1 MSRFDDRSAARKLDF
16 DAPAAAPAPQAP
28 RAAKPALATATAA
41 PRPVATTGLI
51 ASLDLGASKIGCFIM
66 RPEGARQADQS
77 IRVAGVGYVQSK
89 GIRAG
94 AVIDMEAAS
103 QAIAQA
109 VERAEAMANIAIQG
123 VRVTIPGAQ
132 TTSHRVSTQVSLGLK
147 PVSDH
152 DLNRAIASA
161 LAQVRF
167 PNRRAIH
174 LLPVSWG
181 VDGQTGVR
189 DPRGLNGR
197 NLGLE
202 LLVVTIDENVFNN
215 IIQCVSQA
223 HLEVQAIV
231 CAPLAA
237 AVAAL
242 EEDEK
247 ELGCICIDMGASST
261 TAAIFSGGNL
271 VHVDCLNV
279 GGAHVTQDIARGLS
293 TTLAGAERIKTLHG
307 SAIASANEDR
317 ETVEAPPRGDDR
329 GAGPIIVPRSI
340 LKSIIAPRVEE
351 TFELLREKIRAS
363 GVHIEP
369 GAGIVLTGGASQL
382 AGVRELA
389 IRVFDRPVRLGK
401 PRRVPHLGDAAA
413 GPSFS
418 ATAGVIL
425 RTLYGPRDVVPVK
438 KIMTARIGPNHAPT
452 GGHPNPVLAMIEWL
466 KANL

>member
-1 MSRFDDRSAARKLDF
+1 MSRFEDRQNAKVLHAKTATARLQ
-16 DAPAAAPAPQAP
+16 PQA
-28 RAAKPALATATAA
+28 RAAKPVAA
-41 PRPVATTGLI
+41 EPSRPVVTAGLI
-51 ASLDLGASKIGCFIM
+51 ASLDLGSSKIGCFIM
-66 RPEGARQADQS
+66 RPEGARQSDQS

-89 GIRAG
+89 GVRAG
-94 AVIDMEAAS
+94 AIIDMEAAS
-103 QAIAQA
+103 HAIAQA
-109 VERAEAMANIAIQG
+109 VERAEAMANVSIQG

-132 TTSHRVSTQVSLGLK
+132 TASHRVSTSVSLGLK
-147 PVSDH
+147 PIADV

-174 LLPVSWG
+174 LLPVAWS
-181 VDGQTGVR
+181 VDDQMGVR

-197 NLGLE
+197 SLGLE
-202 LLVVTIDENVFNN
+202 LLVVTIDENVFHN
-215 IIQCVSQA
+215 ILQCVSLA

-261 TAAIFSGGNL
+261 TAAIFSGGTL

-293 TTLAGAERIKTLHG
+293 TTLAGAERLKTLHG

-317 ETVEAPPRGDDR
+317 ETVEAPPRGDER
-329 GAGPIIVPRSI
+329 GGAPINVPRSI
-340 LKSIIAPRVEE
+340 LKGIIAPRVEE
-351 TFELLREKIRAS
+351 TFELLREKIKAS
-363 GVHIEP
+363 GVQIEP

-389 IRVFDRPVRLGK
+389 VRVFDRPVRLGR

-413 GPSFS
+413 GPAFS

-438 KIMTARIGPNHAPT
+438 KIMLARVGPKDAPSS
-452 GGHPNPVLAMIEWL
+452 GHGNVVVRIVDWL
-466 KANL
+466 RSNL

>member
-1 MSRFDDRSAARKLDF
+1 MSRFEDRQNAKSHAKAAALNPELAKTARPALVAGGEAAARP
-16 DAPAAAPAPQAP
+16 PASQ
-28 RAAKPALATATAA
+28 
-41 PRPVATTGLI
+41 GLI

-66 RPEGARQADQS
+66 RPEGARQSDQS

-94 AVIDMEAAS
+94 SVIDMEAAS

-109 VERAEAMANIAIQG
+109 VERAEAMANVSIQG

-132 TTSHRVSTQVSLGLK
+132 TASHKVSAQVSLGLK
-147 PVSDH
+147 PISDH

-174 LLPVSWG
+174 LLPVSWS
-181 VDGQTGVR
+181 VDDQYGVR

-202 LLVVTIDENVFNN
+202 LLVVTIDESVFNN
-215 IIQCVSQA
+215 INQCVALA

-261 TAAIFSGGNL
+261 TAAIFANGTL

-279 GGAHVTQDIARGLS
+279 GGSHVTADIARGLS

-307 SAIASANEDR
+307 SAIASAHEDR

-329 GAGPIIVPRSI
+329 GGAPITVPRSI
-340 LKSIIAPRVEE
+340 LK
-351 TFELLREKIRAS
+351 AS
-363 GVHIEP
+363 
-369 GAGIVLTGGASQL
+369 L
-382 AGVRELA
+382 
-389 IRVFDRPVRLGK
+389 
-401 PRRVPHLGDAAA
+401 RRVSRKRL
-413 GPSFS
+413 SCC
-418 ATAGVIL
+418 
-425 RTLYGPRDVVPVK
+425 
-438 KIMTARIGPNHAPT
+438 ARRSRRPASRS
-452 GGHPNPVLAMIEWL
+452 NPARVSC
-466 KANL
+466 

>member
-1 MSRFDDRSAARKLDF
+1 MSRFDDRSAARKFDF
-16 DAPAAAPAPQAP
+16 DAEPAAPPPPKPPRPALAAAAAPAPRP
-28 RAAKPALATATAA
+28 AAA
-41 PRPVATTGLI
+41 TGLI
-51 ASLDLGASKIGCFIM
+51 AALDLGSSKIGCFIM

-94 AVIDMEAAS
+94 AIIDMEGAS
-103 QAIAQA
+103 HAIAQA
-109 VERAEAMANIAIQG
+109 VERAEAMANVSISG

-132 TTSHRVSTQVSLGLK
+132 AASHRVSAQVSMGLK
-147 PVSDH
+147 PVADA
-152 DLNRAIASA
+152 DITRAIASA

-174 LLPVSWG
+174 LLPVSWH
-181 VDGQTGVR
+181 VDSQSAVK
-189 DPRGLNGR
+189 DPRGLTGR

-215 IIQCVSQA
+215 IVQCVSQA
-223 HLEVQAIV
+223 HLEVQAII

-261 TAAIFSGGNL
+261 TAAIFSGSNL
-271 VHVDCLNV
+271 VHVECLNV

-317 ETVEAPPRGDDR
+317 ETVEAPPRGDER
-329 GAGPIIVPRSI
+329 GGAPVIVPRSI
-340 LKSIIAPRVEE
+340 LKGIIAPRVEE
-351 TFELLREKIRAS
+351 TFELLREKMRAS

-438 KIMTARIGPNHAPT
+438 KIMAARLGATHTQA
-452 GGHPNPVLAMIEWL
+452 GGHHPNPVLALIEWL

>member
-1 MSRFDDRSAARKLDF
+1 MSRFDDRQTARKLDF
-16 DAPAAAPAPQAP
+16 DGAPPPPPRQDRSAAAPAPI
-28 RAAKPALATATAA
+28 L
-41 PRPVATTGLI
+41 RPVASTGLI

-89 GIRAG
+89 GVRAG
-94 AVIDMEAAS
+94 GIIDMEAAS

-109 VERAEAMANIAIQG
+109 VERAEAMANVSIQG
-123 VRVTIPGAQ
+123 VRVTIPGAGCA
-132 TTSHRVSTQVSLGLK
+132 SHRVGSQVSLGLK
-147 PVSDH
+147 PVSDN

-161 LAQVRF
+161 LGQVRF

-174 LLPVSWG
+174 LLPVSWS
-181 VDGQTGVR
+181 VDGQAGVK

-202 LLVVTIDENVFNN
+202 LLVVTIDDNVFNN

-261 TAAIFSGGNL
+261 TAAIFSAGNL

-279 GGAHVTQDIARGLS
+279 GGSHVTQDIARGLS

-307 SAIASANEDR
+307 SAIASSNEDR
-317 ETVEAPPRGDDR
+317 ETVEAPPRGDDK

-340 LKSIIAPRVEE
+340 LKGIIAPRVEE
-351 TFELLREKIRAS
+351 TFELLREKIKAS
-363 GVHIEP
+363 GVAIEP

-413 GPSFS
+413 GPAFS

-438 KIMTARIGPNHAPT
+438 KLMAARVGPKDAPT
-452 GGHPNPVLAMIEWL
+452 GGHANPVLAMIEWL